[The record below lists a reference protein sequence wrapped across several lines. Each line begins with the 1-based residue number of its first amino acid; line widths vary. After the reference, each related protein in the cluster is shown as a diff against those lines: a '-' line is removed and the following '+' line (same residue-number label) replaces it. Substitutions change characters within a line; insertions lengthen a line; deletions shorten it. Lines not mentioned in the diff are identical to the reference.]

1 MKIPVGMAFLVTLC
15 VSLCSGCALLSPVN
29 IETKKYMLDRIPLDL
44 PIEPAH
50 SATLLV
56 LVPETDPIYATTQM
70 AYTSQAY
77 QIAYFSQNEWAEP
90 PSQMIQPL
98 IIAALR
104 RTHYFS
110 EVFAPPHFGHHTYAL
125 RTEIL
130 ELKQDF
136 SSTPAILRLTMRFYL
151 SREGTAQVIA
161 TKELSV
167 QEPMRDRT
175 PYAGVV
181 AANDAMA
188 NVLRELARFTVDKA
202 H

>member
-1 MKIPVGMAFLVTLC
+1 
-15 VSLCSGCALLSPVN
+15 
-29 IETKKYMLDRIPLDL
+29 
-44 PIEPAH
+44 
-50 SATLLV
+50 
-56 LVPETDPIYATTQM
+56 
-70 AYTSQAY
+70 
-77 QIAYFSQNEWAEP
+77 
-90 PSQMIQPL
+90 
-98 IIAALR
+98 
-104 RTHYFS
+104 
-110 EVFAPPHFGHHTYAL
+110 
-125 RTEIL
+125 
-130 ELKQDF
+130 
-136 SSTPAILRLTMRFYL
+136 MRFYL